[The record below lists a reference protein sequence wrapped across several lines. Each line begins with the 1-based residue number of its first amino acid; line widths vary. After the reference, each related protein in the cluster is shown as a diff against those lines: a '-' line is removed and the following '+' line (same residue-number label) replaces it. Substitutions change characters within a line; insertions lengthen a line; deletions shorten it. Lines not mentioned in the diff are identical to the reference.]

1 MIKYEKIL
9 PVLYVT
15 IITSIVFI
23 FGFEYY
29 ILKNATSVNVIIDA
43 PATDIVY
50 VQYQLNDHTSIG
62 QYKKIVGY
70 DTTLQ
75 IIKDQKV
82 TSQTYNI
89 LSKSINHDNI
99 TNVVRRDT
107 LYTSNENNV
116 YTKIGKKTVKTG
128 TKVKQIPSS
137 YDYIQM
143 PIIK

>member
-82 TSQTYNI
+82 TPQTYNI
-89 LSKSINHDNI
+89 LSESINHDNI

-137 YDYIQM
+137 YEHIQI
-143 PIIK
+143 PIMK